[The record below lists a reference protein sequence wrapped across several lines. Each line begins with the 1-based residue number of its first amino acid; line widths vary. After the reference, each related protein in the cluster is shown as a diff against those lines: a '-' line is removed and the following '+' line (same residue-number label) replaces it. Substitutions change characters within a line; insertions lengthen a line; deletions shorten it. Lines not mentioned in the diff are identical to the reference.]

1 MIVLITG
8 GSGFIGRNLCE
19 QLSSFYDIL
28 APSHSELDLLDENNT
43 RKYFQK
49 NNINIVVHAA
59 VHPGHRNAK
68 DPTNL
73 FYRNT
78 RMFFNIIRNN
88 DKFKKIIF
96 LSSGAIYDM
105 RYYKPKMKEDYFD
118 VHVPIDEH
126 GYSKYVCAKHIEL
139 IDNAVELRLFGVF
152 GKYEDWGIRFISNAI
167 CKALFDLPITI
178 KQNRR
183 FDYIYIDDLVKIIKY
198 FIENEVRYKAY
209 NVTPDDAIELKIL
222 AEKIIKISG
231 KELEIKI
238 AKPGMGIEYSGDN
251 SRLLGELPNYEF
263 TDIDIAIQH
272 LYLWYK
278 KNVNLIKR
286 DSLLLDK

>member
-19 QLSSFYDIL
+19 QLSLSYDIL
-28 APSHSELDLLDENNT
+28 APTHSELDLLDEDIT
-43 RKYFQK
+43 KKYFFEHS
-49 NNINIVVHAA
+49 IDVVVHSA

-167 CKALFDLPITI
+167 CKALFDLPVTI

-183 FDYIYIDDLVKIIKY
+183 FDYLYIDDLVKIIKY

-209 NVTPDDAIELKIL
+209 NVTPNGAIELKIL

-251 SRLLGELPNYEF
+251 SRLLSELPNYEF
-263 TDIDIAIQH
+263 TEIDIAIQN